1 MNKADVLFLD
11 IYQSI
16 CGGWGT
22 GVIQRGEMMIELL
35 PKTTLSDD
43 KKKRLKSHLE
53 WMVQDFKRSPY
64 EFDGRSWARD
74 AAISYDDLMNS
85 AEWFDKDFYAA
96 HTIYSR
102 GSEIEGYERFLET
115 FPAFSDLHWEI
126 VIEQPTAE
134 NVRATRE
141 AVEGFLRE
149 GE

>member
-1 MNKADVLFLD
+1 MNKPDVLFLD

-35 PKTTLSDD
+35 PQTSLSDEI
-43 KKKRLKSHLE
+43 KKWFAGHLPDMITE
-53 WMVQDFKRSPY
+53 FKENPTY
-64 EFDGRSWARD
+64 FDGRSWARD
-74 AAISYDDLMNS
+74 STWNYDRLMES
-85 AEWFDKDFYAA
+85 EWFDKEFYAA
-96 HTIYSR
+96 HTIYNS
-102 GSEIEGYERFLET
+102 GTEIEGYEKFLET
-115 FPAFSDLHWEI
+115 FPAFNDLHWEI

-141 AVEGFLRE
+141 AVEEFLRE